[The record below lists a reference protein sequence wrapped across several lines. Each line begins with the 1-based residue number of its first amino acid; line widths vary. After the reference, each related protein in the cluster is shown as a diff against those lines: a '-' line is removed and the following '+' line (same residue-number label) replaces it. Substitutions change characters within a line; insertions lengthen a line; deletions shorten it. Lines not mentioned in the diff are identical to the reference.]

1 MVASRKDTSPRVAQ
15 DWASFGAPTALP
27 AEQALGILGVIRR
40 IVEDVNLEMAGRRE
54 KAVLDVLM
62 ARLDKAL
69 PGITLNENAVRS
81 RARDIHRRR

>member
-1 MVASRKDTSPRVAQ
+1 MGALRRGESHRVAP
-15 DWASFGAPTALP
+15 DWASLGAPTALP

-54 KAVLDVLM
+54 KAVLDVLV
-62 ARLDKAL
+62 ARLDEAL

-81 RARDIHRRR
+81 HARDIHRRR